1 MFGPKLKSFLERK
14 QRCLFPGHK
23 QLSRGFL
30 QLWAVLGLLLLFL
43 LFLLQFLGRTRIIY
57 FDFLK
62 NKKIIEFVHGTPE
75 ATPISTEEG
84 MLKAMLTT
92 FPIKHLHQTWF
103 EFQWTS
109 NLRGNF
115 EVKRRNEKWFIENA
129 SFVQFFL
136 FLSMF
141 QWPISQ
147 KQTFG
152 KTRGTLDSG
161 NLDHTFGCFCW
172 FSLKYGVQ

>member
-75 ATPISTEEG
+75 GSQATPISTEEG

-115 EVKRRNEKWFIENA
+115 EVKRRNEKILMVYWKCFICSIFFI
-129 SFVQFFL
+129 SFDVPMAD
-136 FLSMF
+136 LSEADF
-141 QWPISQ
+141 REDV
-147 KQTFG
+147 G
-152 KTRGTLDSG
+152 HSG
-161 NLDHTFGCFCW
+161 LW
-172 FSLKYGVQ
+172 